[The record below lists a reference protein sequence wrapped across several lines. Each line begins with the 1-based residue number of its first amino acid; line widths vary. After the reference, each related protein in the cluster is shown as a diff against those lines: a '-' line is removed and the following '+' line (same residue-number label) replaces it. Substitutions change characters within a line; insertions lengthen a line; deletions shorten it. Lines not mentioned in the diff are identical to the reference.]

1 MNPKWLTKFEL
12 KPGTW
17 VFVPTPEG
25 VKHGKL
31 IKRTIAKVWTPP
43 YYYYHLK
50 SGGHVAAL
58 RSHLN
63 HSIFLKFDIKNFFG
77 SINKTRVTRC
87 LKKLFNYAQA
97 REIANAST
105 VYYPTGDIKY
115 TILPFGFVQSP
126 ILASV
131 CLQQSSLGIFID
143 KLSKNNEVV
152 VSIYVDDIIISTDN
166 DTLSKSIL
174 IQIKNE
180 AERARFFLND
190 EKEEGPTNQVS
201 AFNIEISNTLLQ
213 IKPARMEKFAEVF
226 KNSENPSQRDGILS
240 YIHSINSDQVILLN

>member
-1 MNPKWLTKFEL
+1 M
-12 KPGTW
+12 
-17 VFVPTPEG
+17 
-25 VKHGKL
+25 
-31 IKRTIAKVWTPP
+31 TPP
-43 YYYYHLK
+43 HYYYHLK

-97 REIANAST
+97 REMANAST
-105 VYYPTGDIKY
+105 VYYPAGDIKY

-126 ILASV
+126 ILASI

-143 KLSKNNEVV
+143 KLSKNNEVA

-166 DTLSKSIL
+166 DLSKSIFN
-174 IQIKNE
+174 QIKNE

-201 AFNIEISNTLLQ
+201 AFNVEISNTLLQ
-213 IKPARMEKFAEVF
+213 IKSARMEKFAEVF
-226 KNSENPSQRDGILS
+226 KNSENPSQREGILS
-240 YIHSINSDQVILLN
+240 YINSINSDQAIYLN